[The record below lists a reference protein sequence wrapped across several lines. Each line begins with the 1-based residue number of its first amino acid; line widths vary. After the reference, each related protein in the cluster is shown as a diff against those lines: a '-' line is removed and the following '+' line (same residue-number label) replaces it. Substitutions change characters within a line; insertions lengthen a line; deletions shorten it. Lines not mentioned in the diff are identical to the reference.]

1 MHIAPS
7 LAVMLL
13 SLLFTSLPAHAQSP
27 GSVPTGTSES
37 VALLPLEGQRMDPT
51 LVKICSE
58 LLTDHLGTYAKRRL
72 ITSSDIQAMLSLEE
86 QKMALACEDQASCI
100 AEIGGALGVDELVR
114 ASLSRLGSKLIVS
127 MTRLHVQQAKVLN
140 RSTIKIENNED
151 LYDDA
156 LKSAVLELYPATAPA
171 TASAQASVATATK
184 PLPEA
189 IAQKHQMVVE
199 TMQTPVADGGPDL
212 VEWTIMSM
220 GAGSIA
226 AGAIFG
232 VIASGQASQAR
243 DIGGQLYVEDAKA
256 TAQIANFLYGLGGVG
271 VATGLALWYF
281 GDDEPESLAV
291 MPVIST
297 DGAFLSIQ
305 GSLP

>member
-1 MHIAPS
+1 
-7 LAVMLL
+7 MLL
-13 SLLFTSLPAHAQSP
+13 VRISLTAAVVGLILAATTATAQPPAA
-27 GSVPTGTSES
+27 PTASSES

-100 AEIGGALGVDELVR
+100 AEIGGALGVDELIR

-127 MTRLHVQQAKVLN
+127 MTRIHVQQAKVLN
-140 RSTIKIENNED
+140 RATIKIENNED

-156 LKSAVLELYPATAPA
+156 LKSAVLELYPPA
-171 TASAQASVATATK
+171 AQAAASAATPRK

-212 VEWTIMSM
+212 VEWTVMSM
-220 GAGSIA
+220 GAGAIA
-226 AGAIFG
+226 AGAVFG
-232 VIASGQASQAR
+232 VFASGKASEAR
-243 DIGGQLYVEDAKA
+243 NIGGQLAVEEAKEM
-256 TAQIANFLYGLGGVG
+256 AQIANFLYGFGGLGIT
-271 VATGLALWYF
+271 AGLAMWYF
-281 GDDEPESLAV
+281 GDDEPDNVAV
-291 MPVIST
+291 TPVIT
-297 DGAFLSIQ
+297 PNAAFLSIR
-305 GSLP
+305 GSFP

>member
-1 MHIAPS
+1 
-7 LAVMLL
+7 MLL
-13 SLLFTSLPAHAQSP
+13 VRISLTAAVVGLILAATTATAQPPAAQTAS
-27 GSVPTGTSES
+27 SES

-100 AEIGGALGVDELVR
+100 AEIGGALGVDELIR

-127 MTRLHVQQAKVLN
+127 MTRIHVQQAKVLN
-140 RSTIKIENNED
+140 RATIKIENNED

-156 LKSAVLELYPATAPA
+156 LKSAVLELYPPA
-171 TASAQASVATATK
+171 AQAAASAATPPK

-212 VEWTIMSM
+212 VEWTVMSM
-220 GAGSIA
+220 GAGAIA
-226 AGAIFG
+226 AGAVFG
-232 VIASGQASQAR
+232 VFASGKASEAR
-243 DIGGQLYVEDAKA
+243 NIGGQLAVEEAKEM
-256 TAQIANFLYGLGGVG
+256 AQIANFLYGFGGLGIT
-271 VATGLALWYF
+271 AGLAMWYF
-281 GDDEPESLAV
+281 GDDEPDNVAV
-291 MPVIST
+291 TPVIT
-297 DGAFLSIQ
+297 PNAAFLSIR